1 MIAPTPRKR
10 SLADMQN
17 ADSAVPTEYNDEDY
31 FYEVLHFEEGQTE
44 ALFDEQL
51 AREAEKLGITI
62 SRPPTAQ
69 DQNENHNSVCESAL
83 TEPSQY
89 ARTASSGS
97 LGSVS
102 TGMTS
107 GSSNE
112 LPDNSTPLH
121 ARIRPISRRSL
132 TKDYTA
138 NRRSLSISDYEKY
151 LAQHEAQ
158 EAMKSGVVPPTISAE
173 HAPLISESRR
183 RSYVGVKNGIKS
195 KFKLRRRNTY
205 QEGSK

>member
-1 MIAPTPRKR
+1 
-10 SLADMQN
+10 MQN
-17 ADSAVPTEYNDEDY
+17 ADSAVPTEYNDQDY
-31 FYEVLHFEEGQTE
+31 CHEVLHFEEGQTE

-62 SRPPTAQ
+62 SRPPTAHAQ
-69 DQNENHNSVCESAL
+69 SENHNSVCESAL
-83 TEPSQY
+83 TEPSHY

-97 LGSVS
+97 VGSVS

-107 GSSNE
+107 RSSNE

-121 ARIRPISRRSL
+121 ARIRPISRIS
-132 TKDYTA
+132 DYTA
-138 NRRSLSISDYEKY
+138 NRRSLSISDYEKF
-151 LAQHEAQ
+151 LAQHEAK
-158 EAMKSGVVPPTISAE
+158 EAMKSGVVPPPIPAKP
-173 HAPLISESRR
+173 APPLLSVSTR